1 VDLGPIWCPTID
13 TPTRIYRW
21 PVDRSVDTSD
31 GDQIGTMTHL
41 AQQNGPG
48 GFTFSSTETVFNPGD
63 VLSFITYPG
72 DNSYNR
78 LDVPFSMVIP
88 LEIVP

>member
-1 VDLGPIWCPTID
+1 
-13 TPTRIYRW
+13 
-21 PVDRSVDTSD
+21 
-31 GDQIGTMTHL
+31 MTHL